1 MVQHSMGMVLSD
13 DRSGS
18 SSFDSWILQART
30 GTLGNDGIARLA
42 QTLAAS
48 GARLKSRD
56 RSADLA
62 STGGPGSI
70 STIWGPAV
78 LVAMGSPVAKLGVP
92 GRPAGGIDVLMQ
104 IDGYRSDLD
113 RRAAEEVLD
122 QCGYVHLLA
131 GAEFAPM
138 DAAMFAYRQQAGAQH
153 IPALA
158 IASLVSKKIATG
170 TLNAG
175 LEVRAGP
182 HGNFGADRIAAVT
195 NARRYCQVAD
205 LLGLRGVCFITDGT
219 LFQQPYL
226 GRGEALLAL
235 SLLLEGREDDWLG
248 HHVRECEEWCGT
260 LVNGERP
267 SRRAV
272 AQAILDNIAAQG
284 GDANSLHQRAAI
296 VASDHRRT
304 VTSTIEGT
312 VHFNPGALRQAIIAA
327 RRPDSAGTFDDSA
340 GLILLAR
347 PGSRVSH
354 GQPLVSVRC
363 EDAVST
369 QLLGDIVAAIMIN
382 QIESASDAKDAAGVE
397 VIGV

>member
-1 MVQHSMGMVLSD
+1 MGMVLSD
-13 DRSGS
+13 GRSGL
-18 SSFDSWILQART
+18 SSFDSWILQARA
-30 GTLGNDGIARLA
+30 GTLGDDGIARLA
-42 QTLAAS
+42 ETLADS

-113 RRAAEEVLD
+113 KRTAEEVLD

-131 GAEFAPM
+131 GTGFAPI

-158 IASLVSKKIATG
+158 IASLLSKKIATG

-182 HGNFGADRIAAVT
+182 HGNFGADRNAAVT
-195 NARRYCQVAD
+195 NARQYCQVAD

-235 SLLLEGREDDWLG
+235 SLLFEGRENNWLG
-248 HHVRECEEWCGT
+248 QHVRECEQWCGT
-260 LVNGERP
+260 LVSGERP

-284 GDANSLHQRAAI
+284 GDANSLYQRAAT
-296 VASDHRRT
+296 VASEHRRT
-304 VTSTIEGT
+304 VTSTSAGT

-327 RRPDSAGTFDDSA
+327 RRPDSADTFDDSA

-347 PGSRVSH
+347 PGSRVGH

-369 QLLGDIVAAIMIN
+369 QLLRDVEAAIMIS
-382 QIESASDAKDAAGVE
+382 QMEAASDAEDAAGVE